1 MGGVVVM
8 LTMEAKPFELMA
20 DGKMLFPSWDKA
32 IEYIDKYIKTNFRA
46 VKREDGKAEV
56 ELFEK

>member
-1 MGGVVVM
+1 MI
-8 LTMEAKPFELMA
+8 TIEAKPFELLE
-20 DGKMLFPSWDKA
+20 DGKMLFPSWEDA
-32 IEYIDKYIKTNFRA
+32 IKYIDKYIKTNFRA

>member
-1 MGGVVVM
+1 MIAI
-8 LTMEAKPFELMA
+8 EARPFELLP

-32 IEYIDKYIKTNFRA
+32 IEYIDRYIKTNFKA

-56 ELFEK
+56 ELLEK

>member
-1 MGGVVVM
+1 M
-8 LTMEAKPFELMA
+8 LAMETRPFELMA
-20 DGKMLFPSWDKA
+20 DGKMLFPSWEKA
-32 IEYIDKYIKTNFRA
+32 IEYIEKYIKTNFRA

>member
-1 MGGVVVM
+1 MI
-8 LTMEAKPFELMA
+8 AIDARPFELLE

-46 VKREDGKAEV
+46 VKREDGRAEV

>member
-1 MGGVVVM
+1 MI
-8 LTMEAKPFELMA
+8 AIDARPFELLP
-20 DGKMLFPSWDKA
+20 DGKMLFPSWEKA

>member
-1 MGGVVVM
+1 MLAMG
-8 LTMEAKPFELMA
+8 TRPFELMA
-20 DGKMLFPSWDKA
+20 DGKMLFPSWEKA
-32 IEYIDKYIKTNFRA
+32 IEYIEKYIKTNFRA